1 MFWWKKRVYIHANE
15 LQELVDVIEFSKAL
29 GLAFPVIVG
38 GYDANLITQQ
48 LKDAQIPVMVVRP
61 HSLPENEEDA
71 VDHPYHLPA
80 WLKAGGVKFCI
91 QNEGDMEA
99 MNARNLPFLA
109 GTAMAYGLSEED
121 AISAISLWSCEIM
134 GIDENYGSVE
144 KGKSATL
151 FVSEGNALDMMTNQM
166 VLGVVNG
173 ELIEPANFQ
182 LELKDKYSEKY
193 SGN

>member
-1 MFWWKKRVYIHANE
+1 
-15 LQELVDVIEFSKAL
+15 
-29 GLAFPVIVG
+29 
-38 GYDANLITQQ
+38 
-48 LKDAQIPVMVVRP
+48 
-61 HSLPENEEDA
+61 
-71 VDHPYHLPA
+71 
-80 WLKAGGVKFCI
+80 
-91 QNEGDMEA
+91 